1 MKYTPATLTDEH
13 IHQLQDIEQHLSESA
28 GEDLILIA
36 YSKQPDDPEDA
47 KQRGTS
53 LEDKEKAVNESR
65 SFL

>member
-13 IHQLQDIEQHLSESA
+13 IHQLQDIEQHLSESS

-47 KQRGTS
+47 KNS
-53 LEDKEKAVNESR
+53 EAHH
-65 SFL
+65 